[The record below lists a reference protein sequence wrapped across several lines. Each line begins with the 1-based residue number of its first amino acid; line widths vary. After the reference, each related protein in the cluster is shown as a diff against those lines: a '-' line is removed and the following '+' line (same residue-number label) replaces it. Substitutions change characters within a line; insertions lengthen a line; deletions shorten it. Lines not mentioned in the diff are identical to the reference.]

1 MSGGEVIIEKN
12 PSSKH
17 CVAKKELL
25 CDSIIWE
32 LLQNYYKKA
41 AINAWK
47 ENIVP
52 SFVTSNSKLA
62 KDYARVIINYM
73 KDWFNSNE
81 CDRNVPIYI
90 LEIGAGHGKFTYL
103 ILRALSKYKKYFKSM
118 NLPEKPFVYVFTDVA
133 KDNIT
138 YCMNNEKLKKYINSK
153 DNYDKTYS
161 SKNNSYYD
169 SENDKN
175 EMINYDSSTNSS
187 CCSSSYNETNYS
199 DDKPKTYSNYSM
211 LDFAY
216 FDGNDTSDKI
226 YLEITK
232 KYIPSGTPIVL
243 ICNYVLDSLLTDAW
257 IVNSE
262 NCTKR
267 ACLSVYSPIEEP
279 DKTNADIMLR
289 MSVKWDWE
297 QIDIDEEIKKEQT
310 NKPSDYLRKYEDIYT
325 VLKLYSYFNQN
336 LSFVLPVGAFILF
349 KRILKLSDNKLLC
362 LIGDKGYQSYEEFR
376 GYRDPHIVVHG
387 SLSFMVNL
395 NAICLFFLSLGGY
408 YIYTPYSDTFQ
419 VVTLLLHKKTNEF
432 TIRSQIQN
440 NNVIENGF
448 FGKVDGNSSVEA
460 SGNVITPYD
469 RVKNSYIIKYFKKNA
484 KAHQKKKNSRYYSKL
499 SNHEYDM
506 ERDLISS
513 KLNSFNNGGE
523 TIYKKMKKINLKN
536 LNNMSIHFG
545 GTISSFFDNVEQIP
559 PDILISWQ
567 KSVIHNINN
576 HPANVSIKELI
587 ALLRYSNYDSDVF
600 FNIRSSFTNLAC
612 YPNINGRTEK
622 DILLDIKECYDNY
635 YSLKGDEDIADACG
649 HICMKFGEFNKS
661 IYYLKE
667 SLRNFKESRHSST
680 YINIASCYKIL
691 RNYNKSLKYI
701 KSAIKLSKKEN
712 NKKNKNIPTNNM
724 NYSHDLLYNIQFCL
738 NPIEYSIIGLNYYV
752 QNDGLYY
759 LSFEHKIKL
768 KYIFLLSKEEENVLK
783 YMHSKYNNMQYEK
796 SNRNMDFSDI
806 KIVKIFDNNKVVS
819 LKQLNDQDSHKNNK
833 HYHEELEND
842 KNAELAQMNFYTN
855 VECIK
860 KNLAECLKKYNFHFG
875 VIDCPWI
882 IKPDI
887 VNLMVKNSKH
897 IITYGTLSDVPIKSS
912 ETILNYKK
920 YSEQISWINNN
931 YMHDECL
938 YETREAL
945 NYIKQV
951 TSITVTH
958 YSYNLFNNKNK
969 AIKNK
974 DILTD
979 DLCMVLSMLQ
989 IILGYHLSGLT
1000 ANFLKTNKSSD
1011 GSEMDHNNGDHNEVE
1026 RATSEP
1032 KINEPI
1038 SDYNCL
1044 SGILTFS
1051 KKRNVSEEDGMEI
1064 CGNYL
1069 IMNNKNEEFITKINI
1084 IGIFGSICL
1093 KKTLSNWNIH
1103 IVNIN
1108 GETIF
1113 DKSGRIATN
1122 QNANDVF
1129 ISQYLIKTNGKL
1141 NNIKHYSEYYS
1152 KDDTPINNNEPFDSD
1167 MDILVLTSD
1176 DENSDAHL
1184 KENFVNTTLDTTKEP
1199 SEDNSDNENK
1209 DFYFTDFNL
1218 EIMKDLPGK
1227 RFYSPG
1233 KGAYENI
1240 NFDKDLIDITVNN
1253 NTFYSRIIEGINM
1266 SYDQKGAMINFKY
1279 NPNAN
1284 P

>member
-1 MSGGEVIIEKN
+1 
-12 PSSKH
+12 
-17 CVAKKELL
+17 
-25 CDSIIWE
+25 
-32 LLQNYYKKA
+32 
-41 AINAWK
+41 
-47 ENIVP
+47 
-52 SFVTSNSKLA
+52 
-62 KDYARVIINYM
+62 
-73 KDWFNSNE
+73 
-81 CDRNVPIYI
+81 
-90 LEIGAGHGKFTYL
+90 
-103 ILRALSKYKKYFKSM
+103 
-118 NLPEKPFVYVFTDVA
+118 
-133 KDNIT
+133 
-138 YCMNNEKLKKYINSK
+138 
-153 DNYDKTYS
+153 
-161 SKNNSYYD
+161 
-169 SENDKN
+169 
-175 EMINYDSSTNSS
+175 
-187 CCSSSYNETNYS
+187 
-199 DDKPKTYSNYSM
+199 
-211 LDFAY
+211 
-216 FDGNDTSDKI
+216 GNDTSEKI

-267 ACLSVYSPIEEP
+267 ARLSVYSPIEEP

-440 NNVIENGF
+440 NNLIENGL
-448 FGKVDGNSSVEA
+448 FGKVDGNSLVEA

-484 KAHQKKKNSRYYSKL
+484 KAHQKKKNSRYYNKL

-513 KLNSFNNGGE
+513 KLNSLNNGGE

-667 SLRNFKESRHSST
+667 SLRSFKESRHSST

-759 LSFEHKIKL
+759 LSFENKIKL

-783 YMHSKYNNMQYEK
+783 YMNNKYNNMQYEK

-806 KIVKIFDNNKVVS
+806 KIIKIFDDNKVVS
-819 LKQLNDQDSHKNNK
+819 LKQLYDQDNHKNNK

-842 KNAELAQMNFYTN
+842 KNDELAKMNFYTN

-887 VNLMVKNSKH
+887 VNLMLKNSKH
-897 IITYGTLSDVPIKSS
+897 IITYGTLSDVPTQSS

-958 YSYNLFNNKNK
+958 YSSNLFNNKNK

-979 DLCMVLSMLQ
+979 DLCMAS
-989 IILGYHLSGLT
+989 
-1000 ANFLKTNKSSD
+1000 
-1011 GSEMDHNNGDHNEVE
+1011 
-1026 RATSEP
+1026 SEP
-1032 KINEPI
+1032 KTNEPV

-1103 IVNIN
+1103 IFNIN

-1129 ISQYLIKTNGKL
+1129 ISQYLIKT
-1141 NNIKHYSEYYS
+1141 
-1152 KDDTPINNNEPFDSD
+1152 
-1167 MDILVLTSD
+1167 
-1176 DENSDAHL
+1176 
-1184 KENFVNTTLDTTKEP
+1184 KEP
-1199 SEDNSDNENK
+1199 TK
-1209 DFYFTDFNL
+1209 
-1218 EIMKDLPGK
+1218 
-1227 RFYSPG
+1227 
-1233 KGAYENI
+1233 
-1240 NFDKDLIDITVNN
+1240 
-1253 NTFYSRIIEGINM
+1253 
-1266 SYDQKGAMINFKY
+1266 
-1279 NPNAN
+1279 
-1284 P
+1284 